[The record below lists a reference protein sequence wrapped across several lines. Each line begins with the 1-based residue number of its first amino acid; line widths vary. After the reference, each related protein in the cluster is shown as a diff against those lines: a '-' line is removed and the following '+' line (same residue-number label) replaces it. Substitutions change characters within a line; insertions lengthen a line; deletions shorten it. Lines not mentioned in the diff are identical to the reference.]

1 MTSSSDLVATLR
13 NLPDDFVSRHT
24 FIGSGGD
31 PRARDIGE
39 LGRVLDIPAHAAFV
53 PFGVPAILVIDA
65 SASDQFSVFLFR
77 YDAQGDFAGDTW
89 HLSIDE
95 AKEEAESEYG
105 DAVSAW
111 MSVPEGIEPIS
122 FGLSLLHDD
131 Q

>member
-1 MTSSSDLVATLR
+1 
-13 NLPDDFVSRHT
+13 
-24 FIGSGGD
+24 
-31 PRARDIGE
+31 
-39 LGRVLDIPAHAAFV
+39 VLDIPAHAAFV

-77 YDAQGDFAGDTW
+77 YDAQGDLAGDTW

>member
-1 MTSSSDLVATLR
+1 MTSSSHLVATLR
-13 NLPDDFVSRHT
+13 NLPDDFVSLHT
-24 FIGSGGD
+24 FIGSSDD

-39 LGRVLDIPAHAAFV
+39 LGRLLEIPAHAAFV

-65 SASDQFSVFLFR
+65 SGQPDVFLFR
-77 YDAQGDFAGDTW
+77 YDALGNFAGDTW

-95 AKEEAESEYG
+95 AKEQAESEYG

-111 MSVPEGIEPIS
+111 TSLPEGIEPIS